1 MIRPRHVGA
10 SFGVDHFFVRLEYPH
25 LAAVLERLETNAIAF
40 LRRRIE
46 DQHVRHMQRRLA
58 LDDSALHA
66 HLRIRPL
73 MLLGHVESLDAH
85 AIVRQHFD
93 DGAFASLVSTGDQN
107 HQVAFAN
114 LFHHSTSGAREMIF
128 MNCTLRSSRVTGPK
142 IRVPI
147 GSSLLVNNTAALVS
161 KRISEPS
168 ARRTPLFV
176 RTTTAS
182 YTSPFLT
189 LPRGIASLTLTL
201 MTSPTAA

>member
-1 MIRPRHVGA
+1 MLI
-10 SFGVDHFFVRLEYPH
+10 DHFFVRLEH
-25 LAAVLERLETNAIAF
+25 ADLAAVLERLESHPVAF
-40 LRRRIE
+40 LGRRVE
-46 DQHVRHMQRRLA
+46 DQYVRYVQRRFA
-58 LDDSALHA
+58 FDDSALNT
-66 HLRIRPL
+66 HLRVRPL
-73 MLLGHVESLDAH
+73 VLLGHIEPLDPH

-93 DGAFASLVSTGDQN
+93 DGAAASLVSTGDQN
-107 HQVAFAN
+107 HRIAFAN
-114 LFHHSTSGAREMIF
+114 LFHACSWTHSTSGASEIIF

-147 GSSLLVNNTAALVS
+147 GSSLLVSSTAAFVS
-161 KRISEPS
+161 NRINDPS

-182 YTSPFLT
+182 YTSPFFT